1 MKRFLVYALII
12 GCLGNVMLSSASPSV
27 AHSTAYKLAQLGE

>member
-12 GCLGNVMLSSASPSV
+12 GCVGNVMISNATPSIN
-27 AHSTAYKLAQLGE
+27 STAVKLTRLGE